1 MAIAFD
7 RMEKPLRRLRKLL
20 RKLPANPAPAA
31 VHKLRTRARQVEAIA
46 MVLPPCGEK
55 RARRLLK
62 SIQSLRRAA
71 GGVRD
76 MDVLAGLARTLPL
89 EIQREAVT
97 CLIDPIESHL
107 DASRKK
113 YAAELAEM
121 LERRR
126 KTTREHLRL
135 YAKQLQRAKVSAS
148 VERHAEQQAQ
158 SLATHLAAE
167 LERWPAL
174 TAGNLHAFR
183 LKVKELRSVLQLS
196 NGSDRAVIDALGA
209 AKDAIGAWH
218 DWQLLYEAAAELPA
232 TQLMGGRQD
241 RDLLAGIE
249 AAADE
254 KLRAALSAAGT
265 LRSQYFERA
274 AQHLAE
280 RPRKKPPTSERP
292 AAGHALTGR
301 PNRAA

>member
-7 RMEKPLRRLRKLL
+7 RVEKPLRQLRKLL
-20 RKLPANPAPAA
+20 RKLPANPTPAA

-46 MVLPPCGEK
+46 MVLPPYGEK
-55 RARRLLK
+55 HARRLLK
-62 SIQSLRRAA
+62 SIQSLRRIA
-71 GGVRD
+71 GRVRD
-76 MDVLAGLARTLPL
+76 MDVLAGLARTLPVD
-89 EIQREAVT
+89 IQREAVT
-97 CLIDPIESHL
+97 CLIDPIENHL

-113 YAAELAEM
+113 YAAELAEA
-121 LERRR
+121 LDRRR

-135 YAKQLQRAKVSAS
+135 FAKHLQRAKVSAS
-148 VERHAEQQAQ
+148 IARHAEQQAQ

-196 NGSDRAVIDALGA
+196 TGSDRAVIDALGA

-218 DWQLLYEAAAELPA
+218 DWQLLYEFAIELPTRPSVA
-232 TQLMGGRQD
+232 ERD
-241 RDLLAGIE
+241 RALLVPIE
-249 AAADE
+249 AAAGE
-254 KLRAALSAAGT
+254 KLRAALSAAAA
-265 LRSQYFERA
+265 LRREHFECT
-274 AQHLAE
+274 AQHLAG
-280 RPRKKPPTSERP
+280 RPGKKPPASERP